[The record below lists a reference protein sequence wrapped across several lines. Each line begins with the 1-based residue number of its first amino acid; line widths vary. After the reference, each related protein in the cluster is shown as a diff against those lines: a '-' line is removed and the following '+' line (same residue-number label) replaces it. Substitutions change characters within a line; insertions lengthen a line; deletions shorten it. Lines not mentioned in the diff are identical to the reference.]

1 MSKYSNF
8 LEDFY
13 SDIGSIANLI
23 DKESI
28 LKLTLSIKKVRDKNK
43 GRIFFLGVGGSAGNS
58 SHAVNDF
65 RKICRVESYS
75 PLDNVSELTARI
87 NDEGWDTSLVN
98 WLKISNL
105 SKKDAIFI
113 FSVGGG
119 NLIKKISVNLI
130 EAVKFAKKRKAKIFG
145 VVGKQNGYVAKHGD
159 NVIII
164 PEVNKKHV
172 TPYSEAYQAVIW
184 HSIVSHPLL
193 QKNKTKW

>member
-1 MSKYSNF
+1 MKKYSNF

-65 RKICRVESYS
+65 RKICQVESYT

-87 NDEGWDTSLVN
+87 NDDGWDTSLVN

-119 NLIKKISVNLI
+119 NLKKKVSTNIIKAIKFVKKKKTKIVSIVGRNDGYAYKNSDIKILI
-130 EAVKFAKKRKAKIFG
+130 RVKDKKF
-145 VVGKQNGYVAKHGD
+145 
-159 NVIII
+159 
-164 PEVNKKHV
+164 V
-172 TPYSEAYQAVIW
+172 TPISETFQALIW
-184 HSIVSHPLL
+184 HLFVSHPDL
-193 QKNKTKW
+193 QTKKTKW